1 MRSVRF
7 LVRKEF
13 WELRRSPALLRI
25 VLIGPLVQVLLLGY
39 AATLEVRRIPT
50 VIVDYD
56 HSPESR
62 SLAQTLGATEYF
74 ELRRP
79 ARSLAEAR
87 RALERGRAALVV
99 VIPRHFG
106 RDLANGARPAVQ
118 LLLDGSDANSTR
130 VGLGYATGVLQRW
143 IADRMAEGGLRSAG
157 FQPAT
162 RVWYN
167 PNLEA
172 AAYMVPGLVGL
183 ILTVVTV
190 FLTSMS
196 VVRERDTG
204 TLEQL
209 IITPIRPWE
218 LMLGKLIPFLVLG
231 FVVITLAMAFGVAWF
246 RVPVEGSV
254 LLIYGFSLLYV
265 LSSLSLGLLV
275 STVSRT
281 PIQALFTS
289 WFIMIFIM
297 LLSGFFVPI
306 ENMPRFH
313 QFLSQANPLR
323 HYLYALRA
331 IFLKA
336 NGLDVLWPQALAL
349 LAIGLA
355 AFGSSALRFRKRLLE

>member
-7 LVRKEF
+7 FVQKEF

-25 VLIGPLVQVLLLGY
+25 VLIGPLIQALLFGY
-39 AATLEVRRIPT
+39 VATLEVRRIPT

-56 HSPESR
+56 HGPESR

-74 ELRRP
+74 EIRLQ
-79 ARSLAEAR
+79 ACSMAEAR
-87 RALERGRAALVV
+87 RALERGQAVLVV

-106 RDLANGARPAVQ
+106 RDLLNGVRPAVQ

-143 IADRMAEGGLRSAG
+143 IIDRVAEAAIRSLG
-157 FQPAT
+157 FRPET

-167 PNLEA
+167 PNLDA

-183 ILTVVTV
+183 ILTIVTV

-196 VVRERDTG
+196 IVRERDTG

-209 IITPIRPWE
+209 IVTPIRPWE
-218 LMLGKLIPFLVLG
+218 LMLGKLIPFFVLG
-231 FVVITLAMAFGVAWF
+231 FVVITLAMALGVTWF

-289 WFIMIFIM
+289 WFIMIFVM

-313 QFLSQANPLR
+313 QVLSQANPLR

-331 IFLKA
+331 ICLKGT
-336 NGLDVLWPQALAL
+336 GLDVLWPQALAL
-349 LAIGLA
+349 LVIGLV
-355 AFGSSALRFRKRLLE
+355 AFGSSALRFRKRLF